1 MALHRTRAM
10 LPTLLAMVVALAA
23 ADVVTLHVPS
33 GSVYGFVND
42 HINASIWSPA
52 NVTNDLLIALSLSAN
67 DTRAMPTIAPS
78 PLVLRTGQTN
88 VNFTITGA
96 LPGRYPLSYKLVSL
110 VSGNTTYELS
120 AETLVVFIVN
130 DQWQSTLSQFG
141 INVALVVAG
150 VGIFLWRRGAKR
162 DLWFWG
168 APIEGVF
175 EPDPFRSD
183 EAMPSPLAAP
193 TWQERGRR
201 FWRLDCDDAYIVD
214 ACGVDAALFLR
225 FNLDAAKLFSA
236 LTILSCALLLPIN
249 FVSGDGPT
257 TSSQQATIANVP
269 VQSPYFWGHVVMCY
283 LTAGAVLFFVFRQN
297 RRLEYLHMND
307 TTLIG
312 PRSVF
317 IQAGLPLDVTR
328 HELRQWF
335 LADYPEDID
344 QVTVVADLSKVYT
357 VLGQRMNWRNDL
369 QRLEAIYMSP
379 SLTLSPWL
387 RYCPGGACCPSPT
400 DIWFDYLARR
410 PCRSR
415 RDAASRPL
423 QEPLLSDSGGSPK
436 ADVIGDDEANE
447 MVPPR
452 ILAKVT
458 ALRAQLAAVP
468 EDILNSYARRT
479 GTGAAFVVFNSN
491 RARDQFLDRF
501 RQTQAPLSQCVA
513 STAATLCRRRP
524 RRATV
529 DSSGPS
535 RLARHL
541 TDLVVHPAPEPHD
554 LKWSKMTYRPQSLR
568 RFCQFGLYHAL
579 TVVLLLLFSTPA
591 SVLLYFNLQPGS
603 DVYARVLT
611 PDSLFAG
618 FLHTYLPTLFLV
630 CVNWV
635 LLTVLFYVS
644 FLEPWFTESRRMR
657 SFLSKGFAYLFLSS
671 ILFPSIG
678 VTAVYAATKSS
689 SQVAFG
695 GTSSREVKYV
705 NDFLYK
711 LCSNFFVGYILQLTC
726 LGSLTQLLRIGEK
739 LFYQPW
745 VISRAVT
752 TDEVHAAREP
762 WPFYFGYDYAVLL
775 SVFTIGLLGSV
786 LSPYLVPCA
795 AVFFFAK
802 YYVSKY
808 NFVYVHPTTPGRGN
822 VARAAYSLALV
833 CLLLFEL
840 AMTSILSQVGN
851 ANQWLAL
858 VLLTCATLGVFVYW
872 RVVVYRALET
882 ETSPSRVDVEAPT
895 TQLRRQQSMELSR
908 ALFHAHSLSE
918 MEALVHARPTQAY
931 INPYDVGLHMLSVL
945 HRIQAL
951 RTAKLRDAFNRLRQ
965 QPEGSPSVATT
976 AATNDLSENLLS

>member
-1 MALHRTRAM
+1 MALHRTWAL
-10 LPTLLAMVVALAA
+10 LPTLLAALVALAA
-23 ADVVTLHVPS
+23 ADVVTLHVPT
-33 GSVYGFVND
+33 
-42 HINASIWSPA
+42 NA
-52 NVTNDLLIALSLSAN
+52 TNDLLVALSLSAN

-78 PLVLRTGQTN
+78 PLVLRTGATS

-96 LPGRYPLSYKLVSL
+96 IPGRYPLSYKLVSL

-141 INVALVVAG
+141 INVALVLGG
-150 VGIFLWRRGAKR
+150 VGLFLWRRGAKR

-183 EAMPSPLAAP
+183 ETMPSLLAAP

-201 FWRLDCDDAYIVD
+201 FWMLGCDDAYIVD

-297 RRLEYLHMND
+297 RRLEYLHLND

-317 IQAGLPLDVTR
+317 VQAGLPLDVTR

-344 QVTVVADLSKVYT
+344 QVYVVADLSRVYT
-357 VLGQRMNWRNDL
+357 VLEQRMRWRNDL
-369 QRLEAIYMSP
+369 QRLETVYMSP
-379 SLTLSPWL
+379 SSLPLSPWL
-387 RYCPGGACCPSPT
+387 RYCPGGACCPSPA

-410 PCRSR
+410 PCQSH
-415 RDAASRPL
+415 AHVASRPL
-423 QEPLLSDSGGSPK
+423 REPLLSENMSTPK
-436 ADVIGDDEANE
+436 DAVTDDDETE

-452 ILAKVT
+452 IVAKVA

-468 EDILNSYARRT
+468 EDILSNYARRT

-541 TDLVVHPAPEPHD
+541 SDLVVHPAPEPHD
-554 LKWSKMTYRPQSLR
+554 LKWAKMTYRPHSLR

-579 TVVLLLLFSTPA
+579 TIVLLLLFSTPA

-603 DVYARVLT
+603 DVYGRVLT
-611 PDSLFAG
+611 SDSLITG

-657 SFLSKGFAYLFLSS
+657 SFLSKGFAYLFL
-671 ILFPSIG
+671 FDFVPSIG
-678 VTAVYAATKSS
+678 VTAVYAATKTS

-695 GTSSREVKYV
+695 GASSREVKYV

-752 TDEVHAAREP
+752 TDEVQAAREP

-808 NFVYVHPTTPGRGN
+808 NFVYVHPKTPGRGN

-840 AMTSILSQVGN
+840 AMTSILSQLGN

-882 ETSPSRVDVEAPT
+882 ETSPTPVEVEAPT

-908 ALFHAHSLSE
+908 AVFQAHSLGE

-931 INPYDVGLHMLSVL
+931 INPYDVGLQMLSVL
-945 HRIQAL
+945 HRYQAL
-951 RTAKLRDAFNRLRQ
+951 RTAKLRDAFNLLKQ
-965 QPEGSPSVATT
+965 QQHEVCSPST
-976 AATNDLSENLLS
+976 AAASDPSENVD